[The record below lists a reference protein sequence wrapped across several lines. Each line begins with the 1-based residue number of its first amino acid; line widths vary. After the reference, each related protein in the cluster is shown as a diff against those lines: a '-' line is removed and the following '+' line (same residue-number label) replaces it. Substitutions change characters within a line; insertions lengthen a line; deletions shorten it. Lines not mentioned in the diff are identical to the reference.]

1 MVTKEQGKLVG
12 EASMRAALKMAIEA
26 LELINEH
33 AFRCGLAQDAIKAC
47 KEALE
52 QPAQE
57 WVGLSDADVMQITWG
72 LEHIKDKDIFT
83 SDFAKAI
90 EAKLKKLNVPEKG

>member
-1 MVTKEQGKLVG
+1 MIDV
-12 EASMRAALKMAIEA
+12 
-26 LELINEH
+26 
-33 AFRCGLAQDAIKAC
+33 
-47 KEALE
+47 LE

-57 WVGLSDADVMQITWG
+57 WVGLSDADIMQITWS

-90 EAKLKKLNVPEKG
+90 